1 VPLWFIFPS
10 WRPAG
15 NLRYNRNVC
24 FFVLNPLVS
33 IVIDNH
39 NYARYV
45 GAAIESALAQT
56 YGNIEIIVVDDG
68 STDGSRAVIAAYAGR
83 LTIIFQDNR
92 GQSGAFN
99 TGYAASKGDIIL
111 FLDSDDLLRPEAAAE
126 IVASWRPGIA
136 KVQFCLATID
146 AEGCFTGGIFPNY
159 PTPLTPD
166 AVLRE
171 TLQTALYP
179 CPPTSGN
186 AYARAFLAQI
196 MPVPPVLAGADGPL
210 NTLAPLYGEVVTL
223 NRVLASYRVHGANDG
238 AQGTLVADKFGR
250 FIRHDQH
257 RATLL
262 RQHAA
267 RRGFAVHGNPLDRAV
282 LHLQYRL
289 ASLRLLPGH
298 HPIPGERVATVASR
312 GLAAAWHA
320 KERLPQRLF
329 TMLWFLAV
337 ASLPRNAAK
346 RLIALRFVP
355 ASRPAVLGAVLRRL
369 GALRRTSD
377 AAGAAPAPSAR

>member
-1 VPLWFIFPS
+1 MPH
-10 WRPAG
+10 
-15 NLRYNRNVC
+15 
-24 FFVLNPLVS
+24 PLVS
-33 IVIDNH
+33 IVVDNH

-56 YGNIEIIVVDDG
+56 YENIEIIVVDDG
-68 STDGSRAVIAAYAGR
+68 STDGSRSVIAAYAGR

-99 TGYAASKGDIIL
+99 TGFEASKGEIVV
-111 FLDSDDLLRPEAAAE
+111 FLDSDDLLRPEAIAE
-126 IVASWRPGIA
+126 IVAAWRPGVA

-146 AEGCFTGGIFPNY
+146 AEGTFTGAIFPNY

-166 AVLRE
+166 AILRE

-186 AYARAFLAQI
+186 AYASAFLAEVT
-196 MPVPPVLAGADGPL
+196 PVPPVLAGADGPL
-210 NTLAPLYGEVVTL
+210 NTLAPLYGDVVTL

-238 AQGTLVADKFGR
+238 AQGTLAADKFGR
-250 FIRHDQH
+250 FIRHDRH
-257 RATLL
+257 RAELL
-262 RQHAA
+262 REHAA
-267 RRGFAVHGNPLDRAV
+267 RRGFAVQGNPLDRAV

-289 ASLRLLPGH
+289 ASLRLLPSH
-298 HPIPGERVATVASR
+298 HPVPGERVLSVAWR
-312 GLAAAWHA
+312 GVAAAWHA
-320 KERLPQRLF
+320 EERLPARLF
-329 TMLWFLAV
+329 LMLWFIAA

-355 ASRPAVLGAVLRRL
+355 ASRPALLGALLRRI

-377 AAGAAPAPSAR
+377 VSATPAHAP

>member
-1 VPLWFIFPS
+1 MS
-10 WRPAG
+10 H
-15 NLRYNRNVC
+15 
-24 FFVLNPLVS
+24 PLVS

-56 YGNIEIIVVDDG
+56 YETIEIIVVDDG
-68 STDGSRAVIAAYAGR
+68 STDGSRSIIAAYAGR

-99 TGYAASKGDIIL
+99 TGFEASKGEIVM
-111 FLDSDDLLRPEAAAE
+111 FLDSDDLLRPDAVAE
-126 IVASWRPGIA
+126 IVAAWRPGIA
-136 KVQFCLATID
+136 KAQFCLATID
-146 AEGCFTGGIFPNY
+146 AEGAFTGAIFPNY

-166 AVLRE
+166 AVRRE

-186 AYARAFLAQI
+186 AYARWFLAEVT
-196 MPVPPVLAGADGPL
+196 PVPPVLAGADGPL
-210 NTLAPLYGEVVTL
+210 NTLAPLYGDVVTL

-238 AQGTLVADKFGR
+238 AQGALAADKFAR

-257 RATLL
+257 RAELL
-262 RQHAA
+262 REHAA
-267 RRGFAVHGNPLDRAV
+267 RRGFRVEGDPLDRAV

-289 ASLRLLPGH
+289 ASLRLLPSH
-298 HPIPGERVATVASR
+298 HPIPGERLRSIARR
-312 GLAAAWHA
+312 GIAAAWHSR
-320 KERLPQRLF
+320 ERLPARLF
-329 TMLWFLAV
+329 LMLWFIAV

-355 ASRPAVLGAVLRRL
+355 TSRPALLGALLRRL
-369 GALRRTSD
+369 GALRGTRDATS
-377 AAGAAPAPSAR
+377 GAAPIPSAR

>member
-1 VPLWFIFPS
+1 M
-10 WRPAG
+10 
-15 NLRYNRNVC
+15 LR
-24 FFVLNPLVS
+24 PLVS
-33 IVIDNH
+33 IIIDNH

-56 YGNIEIIVVDDG
+56 YKTIEIIVVDDG
-68 STDGSRAVIAAYAGR
+68 STDESRSIIAAYAGR

-99 TGYAASKGDIIL
+99 TGYAASQGDIVL
-111 FLDSDDLLRPEAAAE
+111 FLDSDDLLQQEAVAE
-126 IVASWRPGIA
+126 IVAAWRPGIA
-136 KVQFCLATID
+136 KLQFCLATIN
-146 AEGCFTGGIFPNY
+146 AEGSFTGGIFPNY

-171 TLQTALYP
+171 TLRTALYP

-186 AYARAFLAQI
+186 AYASEFLAQV
-196 MPVPPVLAGADGPL
+196 MPVPSVLAGADGPL
-210 NTLAPLYGEVVTL
+210 NTLAPLD
-223 NRVLASYRVHGANDG
+223 RALARYRVHGANDG
-238 AQGTLVADKFGR
+238 AQGALAADKFAR

-257 RATLL
+257 RAELL

-267 RRGFAVHGNPLDRAV
+267 RRGYTVHGDPLDRAV

-289 ASLRLLPGH
+289 ASLRLLPSH
-298 HPIPGERVATVASR
+298 HPVPGERVAAVAWR
-312 GLAAAWHA
+312 GVAAAWRA
-320 KERLPQRLF
+320 GERLPARLF

-337 ASLPRNAAK
+337 AMLPRGAAK

-355 ASRPAVLGAVLRRL
+355 ASRPALLGAVLRRL

-377 AAGAAPAPSAR
+377 AASTAAPVPSAR